1 MERLTL
7 QPISKAFLFQA
18 ISRCS
23 HTGSVSWFYHYWA
36 AAWWCLC
43 IQDPTGEETCCPSTP
58 EVPSGGTGTIDNGAV
73 HSTGAVSP
81 SSILSIMFIAHY
93 SVLKRPFFIPENL
106 TEILAF
112 LIFFLLSKNNIRF
125 EWHQRV
131 QEFAGDVDVRTV
143 LLITAYKLLHHR
155 LTNICPFLH

>member
-1 MERLTL
+1 MPWWKQSSGAAHTAADFKGIPFPGHQPL
-7 QPISKAFLFQA
+7 QPHGKRFLILPLLSSSLMVFMYSGPHRWGDLLPQHTRSA
-18 ISRCS
+18 IRRNWYNWQWSCS
-23 HTGSVSWFYHYWA
+23 QHWG
-36 AAWWCLC
+36 C
-43 IQDPTGEETCCPSTP
+43 E
-58 EVPSGGTGTIDNGAV
+58 
-73 HSTGAVSP
+73 
-81 SSILSIMFIAHY
+81 SIKHPLYYVYCSLLSF
-93 SVLKRPFFIPENL
+93 

-131 QEFAGDVDVRTV
+131 QEFAGDVDVRMV